1 MTRARNLFIAA
12 DEILVI
18 VAPQASD
25 QTMAF
30 AGPLSL
36 EDALKHVR
44 GYDTFEATKFLR
56 VNWKPSGNAQFERP
70 EDVTED
76 MARAWLAADHDRE
89 EWVDEVFPPA
99 LVEDENRAADRWNDH
114 RAAMEIA

>member
-1 MTRARNLFIAA
+1 MARNTFIQP

-18 VAPQASD
+18 VAPQASG

-30 AGPLSL
+30 AGPLTLS
-36 EDALKHVR
+36 DALQNVR

-56 VNWKPSGNAQFERP
+56 VNAYPGKNPQFERP

-89 EWVDEVFPPA
+89 EWVDDAFPPSF
-99 LVEDENRAADRWNDH
+99 VEDADCLADRYNDH
-114 RAAMEIA
+114 VKAMEIA